1 MSMFCNQC
9 EQTAHGTGCEKVGVC
24 GKSPDVA
31 ALQDLLV
38 NTCRGIGIVAMDA
51 TALGVDTGTA
61 GPFVADAMFTTL
73 TNVDFDAESIAGII
87 REGVALREELK
98 GRVREAGGG
107 ADYDDVLATFQPAE
121 TTEGLIA
128 QGREFGSPWDTTRD
142 VDVQSLQETTLYGM
156 KGVGAYEHHA
166 RALGHTDPV
175 IYAYLF
181 KALAA
186 MSDKNLDLNAWVGLT
201 LECGATNLRTMEIL
215 DAANTGA
222 YGDPTPTSVCL
233 GQRKGHAIL
242 ISGHDLADLKA
253 LLEATKG
260 TGVDVYT
267 HGEML
272 PAHAYPELHAYDNLV
287 GHFGTAWQN
296 QHKEFREFPGAIL
309 MTTNCLMI
317 PHADYKDRLFTSG
330 PVHFPGVPHV
340 KREDFSAV
348 VEKALAAPGFEW
360 DTTVGD
366 VMVGFGHN
374 AVLAVAP
381 TVIEAVKSGAI
392 RHFFLV
398 GGCDG
403 ARPGRNYYSEFVEE
417 TPSDTIVLT
426 LACGKFRFFDKKLG
440 EIGGLPRLMDVGQCN
455 DSYSAIKIAVA
466 LADAFEVGVNELPL
480 SMILSWYEQKAVAI
494 LLTLLHLGITDIR
507 LGPTL
512 PAFITP
518 NVLAVLVENFG
529 IKPISASP
537 REDLVAILGEEAYAT
552 RV

>member
-1 MSMFCNQC
+1 MFCNQC

-24 GKSPDVA
+24 GKSPEVA

-38 NTCRGIGIVAMDA
+38 NVCRGIAPVALDA
-51 TALGVDTGTA
+51 AAAGVDTAAA
-61 GPFVADAMFTTL
+61 GAFIADALFTTL
-73 TNVDFDAESIAGII
+73 TNVDFDAESIAKIV
-87 REGVALREELK
+87 REGVELRESLK
-98 GRVREAGGG
+98 ASVLNASGE
-107 ADYDDVLATFQPAE
+107 ADYDDPLVNLAPAE
-121 TTEGLIA
+121 TTQGLIE
-128 QGREFGSPWDTTRD
+128 QGRELGSPWDTTRD
-142 VDVQSLQETTLYGM
+142 ADVQSLQETTLYGM

-166 RALGHTDPV
+166 RALGQTDPI
-175 IYAYLF
+175 IYDYLF

-186 MSDKNLDLNAWVGLT
+186 MSDQSIDLNGWVGLT
-201 LECGATNLRTMEIL
+201 LECGAVNLRTMEIL

-222 YGDPTPTSVCL
+222 YGDPTPTSVKL
-233 GQRKGHAIL
+233 GHRKGHAVL

-260 TGVDVYT
+260 TGVNVYT
-267 HGEML
+267 RGEML
-272 PAHAYPELHAYDNLV
+272 PAHAYPELHAYDNLA
-287 GHFGTAWQN
+287 GHYGTAWQN

-317 PHADYKDRLFTSG
+317 PSADYKGRLFTSG
-330 PVHFPGVPHV
+330 PVHFPDVPHLT
-340 KREDFSAV
+340 RADFSAV
-348 VEKALAAPGFEW
+348 VEKALAEPGFEQ
-360 DTTVGD
+360 DTEAGE

-403 ARPGRNYYSEFVEE
+403 AKPGRNYYTEFVEQ
-417 TPSDTIVLT
+417 TPADTIVLT
-426 LACGKFRFFDKKLG
+426 LACGKFRFFDKQLG

-455 DSYSAIKIAVA
+455 DAYSAIKIAVA
-466 LADAFEVGVNELPL
+466 LADAFECGVNDLPL

-518 NVLAVLVENFG
+518 NVLGVLVENFA
-529 IKPISASP
+529 IKPIAATP
-537 REDLVAILGEEAYAT
+537 REDLVAILGEEVLEAG
-552 RV
+552 V

>member
-1 MSMFCNQC
+1 MSANETAMFCNQC

-24 GKSPDVA
+24 GKSPEVS

-38 NTCRGIGIVAMDA
+38 NACRGIAIVAVDA
-51 TALGVDTGTA
+51 DALGIDTSAA
-61 GPFVADAMFTTL
+61 GAFVADALFTTL
-73 TNVDFDAESIAGII
+73 TNVDFDAESVAGLV
-87 REGVALREELK
+87 GDAVALRESLK
-98 GRVREAGGG
+98 AAVRDAGGS
-107 ADYDDVLATFQPAE
+107 AEYDDALATFEPAE
-121 TTEGLIA
+121 TTAGRIA
-128 QGREFGSPWDTTRD
+128 QGREFGVPWDGSRD
-142 VDVQSLQETTLYGM
+142 ADVQSLQETTLYGM

-186 MSDKNLDLNAWVGLT
+186 MSDENLDLTAWVGLT
-201 LECGATNLRTMEIL
+201 LECGAANLRTMEIL

-222 YGDPTPTSVCL
+222 YGNPTPTSVSL

-272 PAHAYPELHAYDNLV
+272 PAHAYPELHAYENLA

-317 PHADYKDRLFTSG
+317 PHADYKSRLFTSG
-330 PVHFPGVPHV
+330 PVRFPDVPHLT
-340 KREDFSAV
+340 RDDFSAV
-348 VEKALAAPGFEW
+348 VEKALAEPGFEW
-360 DTTVGD
+360 DTTVGE

-426 LACGKFRFFDKKLG
+426 LACGKFRFFDKQLG

-455 DSYSAIKIAVA
+455 DAYSAIKIAVA
-466 LADAFEVGVNELPL
+466 LADAFECDVNDLPL

-518 NVLAVLVENFG
+518 NVLGVLVENFA
-529 IKPISASP
+529 IKPIAASP
-537 REDLVAILGEEAYAT
+537 REDLNAILGESA
-552 RV
+552 

>member
-9 EQTAHGTGCEKVGVC
+9 EQTAHGTGCEKIGVC
-24 GKSPDVA
+24 GKSPEVA

-38 NTCRGIGIVAMDA
+38 NSLRGLAVVARDA
-51 TALGVDTGTA
+51 ESRGVDTSAA
-61 GPFVADAMFTTL
+61 GAFTADALFTTL
-73 TNVDFDAESIAGII
+73 TNVDFDAES
-87 REGVALREELK
+87 VAAKVDHAVVLREALK
-98 GRVREAGGG
+98 DEVRAAGGSAEY
-107 ADYDDVLATFQPAE
+107 ADPLASLVPAPSTAE
-121 TTEGLIA
+121 KVV
-128 QGREFGSPWDTTRD
+128 QGVELGSPWDTGRD
-142 VDVQSLQETTLYGM
+142 ADVQSLQETTLYGM

-166 RALGHTDPV
+166 RVLGHTDTA
-175 IYAYLF
+175 IYTYLF
-181 KALAA
+181 KALAS
-186 MSDKNLDLNAWVGLT
+186 MSDEDLSLGDWVALAM
-201 LECGATNLRTMEIL
+201 ECGATNLRTMELL

-222 YGDPTPTSVCL
+222 YGQPAPTNVPL
-233 GQRKGHAIL
+233 GQRPGKAVL

-253 LLEATKG
+253 LLDQTGGK
-260 TGVDVYT
+260 GVDVYT

-272 PAHAYPELHAYDNLV
+272 PAHAYPELKKYPHFY

-309 MTTNCLMI
+309 VTTNCLML

-340 KREDFSAV
+340 SREDFSAV
-348 VEKALAAPGFEW
+348 VEKALAEPGFEW
-360 DTTVGD
+360 DTEVGE
-366 VMVGFGHN
+366 VTVGFGHN
-374 AVLAVAP
+374 TVLSVAP

-417 TPSDTIVLT
+417 TPADTIVLT
-426 LACGKFRFFDKKLG
+426 LACGKFRFFDKQLG

-455 DSYSAIKIAVA
+455 DAYSAIKIAVA
-466 LADAFEVGVNELPL
+466 LADAFECGVNDLPL
-480 SMILSWYEQKAVAI
+480 SLVLSWYEQKAVAI

-518 NVLAVLVENFG
+518 NVLGVLVENFA
-529 IKPISASP
+529 IKPISESP
-537 REDLVAILGEEAYAT
+537 REDLAAILGHDEA
-552 RV
+552 VV

>member
-1 MSMFCNQC
+1 MTPNETAMFCNQC
-9 EQTAHGTGCEKVGVC
+9 EQTLHGTGCVKVGVC

-31 ALQDLLV
+31 VLQDLLV
-38 NTCRGIGIVAMDA
+38 NACRGIAIVAVDA
-51 TALGVDTGTA
+51 DTLGVDTSAA
-61 GPFVADAMFTTL
+61 GAFVADALFTTL
-73 TNVDFDAESIAGII
+73 TNVDFDAESVAGLV
-87 REGVALREELK
+87 GDAVVLRESLK
-98 GRVREAGGG
+98 TAVRDAGGSAEYG
-107 ADYDDVLATFQPAE
+107 DMLATFEPAG
-121 TTEGLIA
+121 TTAGRIA

-142 VDVQSLQETTLYGM
+142 ADVQSLQETTLYGM

-166 RALGHTDPV
+166 RTLGHTDPI

-186 MSDKNLDLNAWVGLT
+186 MSDENLDLNAWVGLT
-201 LECGATNLRTMEIL
+201 LECGAANLRTMEIL

-222 YGDPTPTSVCL
+222 YGDPTPTKVSL
-233 GQRKGHAIL
+233 GQRKGKAIL

-317 PHADYKDRLFTSG
+317 PSADYKDRLFTSG
-330 PVHFPGVPHV
+330 PVRFPDVPHLT
-340 KREDFSAV
+340 RDDFSAV
-348 VEKALAAPGFEW
+348 VDKALAEKGFEW
-360 DTTVGD
+360 DTTVGE

-403 ARPGRNYYSEFVEE
+403 AKPGRNYYSEFVEE
-417 TPSDTIVLT
+417 TPSDTIVMT

-455 DSYSAIKIAVA
+455 DAYSAIKIAVA
-466 LADAFEVGVNELPL
+466 LADAFEVGVNDLPL

-494 LLTLLHLGITDIR
+494 LLTLLHLGINDIR

-518 NVLAVLVENFG
+518 NVLGVLVENFG
-529 IKPISASP
+529 IKPIAASP
-537 REDLVAILGEEAYAT
+537 REDLDAILGVKA
-552 RV
+552 